1 MKQILNNYCNK
12 ENGLL
17 LFDPPTGSGKT
28 YNVLSWIYNNYKDF
42 CKENRKIFFVTNLKK
57 NLPDQKLKNDFFIPN
72 KELEDF
78 EKYVTFLDSNAD
90 CLVKRFEQ
98 VESSINDYFKNSK
111 IFYSIKSNVYEINKH
126 QSKSDLKTYVTK
138 LNEELRN
145 DLEPKFRRS
154 IEKFLKENYPNKQER
169 IKAIQTDKNLKWIGE
184 LYPAVF
190 SSKKKIFFLSIDKF
204 YHKNSTL
211 VEPSYSFLENDITK
225 NAIIFI
231 DEFDATKDNILNNII
246 EKGKKQRID
255 FIHLFTEIYWALS
268 KNVLPQKFI
277 THSEKREELIEK
289 KYGLALDDIQKTL
302 LEKAEEIVQKYH
314 LDFSFK
320 TTNNNDDNVNQRNLL
335 FHDFQYHSV
344 YRNDKKFIR
353 LNPNKF
359 DKINEIIF
367 ESERPQTGENIVS
380 LLNQIK
386 GFINYFSGVIKSIA
400 ENYQQLEEQ
409 ERKSNP
415 RRTEFTFDLAISTV
429 IEEFG
434 LETKHK
440 NYLIDNIL
448 SARERPRSKKDG
460 SYELNYDLS
469 IYENGFRYYDFV
481 DDDSHQS
488 KTKAFIYNFQNT
500 PEKFILKLAEKAK
513 VIGISATALIETV
526 TGNYDIKYFKRQLGN
541 KFIELTKKEKQQLK
555 DTFNKQ
561 NKHYDKVKINTEW
574 VNFTNSNEVEKIN
587 IEFEKL
593 FENKELANDVIG
605 DLKAI
610 NPNSTDYHF
619 NRYLKIGYCF
629 KQFLLKED
637 IKGFLCLLNKEPKWN
652 DKGLNLKALHKI
664 FEYLIE
670 DTTKTQNLFL
680 NDKDEFEIKNSY
692 TIINS
697 NDFDNKKQS
706 FITQLE
712 SGKKVFIISMYQT
725 MGAGQNLQFI
735 SPNPDKLIN
744 VKDENSENWN
754 IQNET
759 DINAIYLDKPT
770 HIIQKIDL
778 NLNEEGFIKYLFQL
792 EFLAQVGLIS
802 IKQLNHQVTIAFKHL
817 LASFNTTIKPES
829 PNNGFLYKDFNIKQ
843 HFAKYIIQA
852 IGRICRTNLKS
863 PNIYIYADSELDN
876 LICDFDVDNN
886 LVLNEFKE
894 LVKSSREKIQQ
905 ENDKDSKLK
914 NIANVTNR
922 KVHAKIRKFI
932 SPDWSWKEKQKEE
945 WENLREM
952 CLRFPTI
959 SENEIDKFNLNRILD
974 LYIELPKEN
983 DKYYF
988 SLYNDEEYNDYQNV
1002 EIDFDKSIGSE
1013 VSSSSVRLNKLLKI
1027 SGVEAFFKTKNWATD
1042 FTLNKYILPPVLF
1055 NNIYK
1060 GALGEQIGKFIFEK
1074 HLKIE
1079 LEELPL
1085 ENYELFDYKIKD
1097 LNTYIDFKHWKE
1109 NTQISFEEQERKIR
1123 EKLKS
1128 VNGEKVFIINIL
1140 SSENKIPIKS
1150 SDGKIIEIPCLWNTE
1165 KQELDFSF
1173 LEIFKENE
1181 ALQNQ

>member
-1 MKQILNNYCNK
+1 MIQILNNYCNK

-28 YNVLSWIYNNYKDF
+28 HSVLSWIYSNYKDY

-57 NLPDQKLKNDFFIPN
+57 NLPDQKLKNDFFKPN
-72 KELEDF
+72 KELEEF

-90 CLVKRFEQ
+90 CLVKRFEH
-98 VESSINDYFKNSK
+98 VETSINDYFKNSK
-111 IFYSIKSNVYEINKH
+111 IFYSIKSNVSEVNKH
-126 QSKSDLKTYVTK
+126 QAKSELKTYVTK

-268 KNVLPQKFI
+268 KNILPQKFI

-289 KYGLALDDIQKTL
+289 NYGLSLEHIQKTL
-302 LEKAEEIVQKYH
+302 LEKAEEIVKKYH

-320 TTNNNDDNVNQRNLL
+320 TIINNDDNVNQRNLL

-344 YRNDKKFIR
+344 YRNDKKFIL
-353 LNPNKF
+353 LNPNKL

-367 ESERPQTGENIVS
+367 ESEKPQTGENIVS

-415 RRTEFTFDLAISTV
+415 KRTEFTFDLAISTT

-440 NYLIDNIL
+440 NYLVDNIL
-448 SARERPRSKKDG
+448 SARERSRNKKDG
-460 SYELNYDLS
+460 TYELNYDLS

-541 KFIELTKKEKQQLK
+541 KFIELTEKEKQQLK

-561 NKHYDKVKINTEW
+561 NKNYDKVNIQTEW
-574 VNFTNSNEVEKIN
+574 INFTNSNEAEKIN

-593 FENKELANDVIG
+593 FENKELAQDIIG
-605 DLKAI
+605 ELKSI
-610 NPNSTDYHF
+610 NPNSKDYHF

-629 KQFLLKED
+629 KHFLLKED

-652 DKGLNLKALHKI
+652 DKDLNLKALHKV

-670 DTTKTQNLFL
+670 DTTKTKDQFL
-680 NDKDEFEIKNSY
+680 NEEGNLDVKKSY

-712 SGKKVFIISMYQT
+712 NGKKVFIISMYQT

-735 SPNPDKLIN
+735 SPTPEKLIN

-754 IQNET
+754 TQNET

-817 LASFNTTIKPES
+817 LASFNTTVKPES
-829 PNNGFLYKDFNIKQ
+829 PNNGFLYKDYNIKQ

-876 LICDFDVDNN
+876 LICDFDVNHN
-886 LVLNEFKE
+886 LVLNEFKA

-905 ENDKDSKLK
+905 ENNKDSKLK
-914 NIANVTNR
+914 NIANATNR

-932 SPDWSWKEKQKEE
+932 SPDWNWKEKQKEE

-959 SENEIDKFNLNRILD
+959 SENEIDKYNLNRILD

-988 SLYNDEEYNDYQNV
+988 SLNNDDEYNDYQNV
-1002 EIDFDKSIGSE
+1002 EIDFDKNIGSE
-1013 VSSSSVRLNKLLKI
+1013 ISSLSARLNELLKI
-1027 SGVEAFFKTKNWATD
+1027 SGVESFFKSKNWASD
-1042 FTLNKYILPPVLF
+1042 FVLNKYILPPVLF

-1060 GALGEQIGKFIFEK
+1060 GALGEQIGKFLFEK
-1074 HLKIE
+1074 HLNIK

-1097 LNTYIDFKHWKE
+1097 SNTYIDFKHWKE
-1109 NTQISFEEQERKIR
+1109 NTQISFDEQERKIR

-1128 VNGEKVFIINIL
+1128 VNGENVFIINIL
-1140 SSENKIPIKS
+1140 SSESRNPIKS

-1165 KQELDFSF
+1165 KQQLDSNF